1 MPKITTFLT
10 YDHQAEAAARFY
22 VSVFKNSRIRSLTYY
37 GEGAPGPAG
46 TVMTVTFELD
56 GQEFVALNGGPHFK
70 FTDGV
75 SLSVECQTQAEVD
88 AYWEQLSAGGEPGP
102 CGWLTDQ
109 FGLAWQINPT
119 ILGELLSDPDPHKA
133 KRVMDAMLKMGKLDI
148 QGLRQAYQGD

>member
-10 YDHQAEAAARFY
+10 YDNQAEAAARFY

-75 SLSVECQTQAEVD
+75 SLSVECHTQAEVD

-109 FGLAWQINPT
+109 FGLAWQINPA
-119 ILGELLSDPDPHKA
+119 ILRELLSDPDAHKA
-133 KRVMDAMLKMGKLDI
+133 KRVMDAMLKMSKLDI
-148 QGLRQAYQGD
+148 AGLRQAYQGD

>member
-56 GQEFVALNGGPHFK
+56 GQEFVALNGGR
-70 FTDGV
+70 
-75 SLSVECQTQAEVD
+75 
-88 AYWEQLSAGGEPGP
+88 
-102 CGWLTDQ
+102 CG
-109 FGLAWQINPT
+109 AR
-119 ILGELLSDPDPHKA
+119 S
-133 KRVMDAMLKMGKLDI
+133 
-148 QGLRQAYQGD
+148 LRQRSADRS